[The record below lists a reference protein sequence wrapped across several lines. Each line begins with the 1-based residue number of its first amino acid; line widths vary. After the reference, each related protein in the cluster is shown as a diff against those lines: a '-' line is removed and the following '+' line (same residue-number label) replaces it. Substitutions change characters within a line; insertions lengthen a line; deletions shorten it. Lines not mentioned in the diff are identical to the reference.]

1 MASQAHWP
9 FTVILSLFALGFT
22 AFARK
27 LHLKVFLEILNV
39 LMIVLLYTSEA
50 KKKIELFEGCL
61 SQQWL

>member
-50 KKKIELFEGCL
+50 KKKIII
-61 SQQWL
+61 